1 MHKIPLTPRQKDV
14 YDFVSSF
21 YERYKYMPTVKE
33 IMEGKIDNKQVLES
47 RGNGP
52 VGQALKRIEERGW
65 IERPEGGRARAIR
78 LI

>member
-1 MHKIPLTPRQKDV
+1 
-14 YDFVSSF
+14 
-21 YERYKYMPTVKE
+21 MPTVKE